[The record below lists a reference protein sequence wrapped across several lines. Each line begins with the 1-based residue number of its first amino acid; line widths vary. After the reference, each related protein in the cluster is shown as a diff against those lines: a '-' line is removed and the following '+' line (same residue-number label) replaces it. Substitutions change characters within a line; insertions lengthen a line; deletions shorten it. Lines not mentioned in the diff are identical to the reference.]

1 MKKAV
6 VIRMLLL
13 LTIAALA
20 IVLDDAR
27 AMALAELPILAG
39 KFPNIN
45 QGKVL

>member
-6 VIRMLLL
+6 AIRMLLL
-13 LTIAALA
+13 LAIAALA

-27 AMALAELPILAG
+27 AMTLAKLPILAG
-39 KFPNIN
+39 KSPNIN